1 MFTMLFDPTE
11 FHVAGT
17 LAYRH
22 MAMSYQTV
30 FQISVPI
37 AFTFRNSIKMGG
49 NLLGTQTKKKKEKSL
64 MLFCLAKFHSTY
76 TKSEWL
82 CVRAG

>member
-1 MFTMLFDPTE
+1 MLFDPTE

-49 NLLGTQTKKKKEKSL
+49 NLLGTQTKKKREIFDAF
-64 MLFCLAKFHSTY
+64 LFSKISFYLY
-76 TKSEWL
+76 
-82 CVRAG
+82 